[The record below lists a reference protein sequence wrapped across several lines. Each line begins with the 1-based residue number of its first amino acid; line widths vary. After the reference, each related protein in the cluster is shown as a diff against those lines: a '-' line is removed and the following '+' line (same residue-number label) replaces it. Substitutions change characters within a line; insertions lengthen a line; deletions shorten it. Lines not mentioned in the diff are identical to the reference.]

1 MERKRLELE
10 VLEPLLRIPSPIQE
24 SHRAVVDRQLPPSWS
39 VDVDT
44 AREEV
49 AWTLQTLSVNALEL
63 SLLWVRSNF
72 NSLTLIDVAADEF
85 AGQLP
90 MQAETFRIYQ
100 ADRTEVGRGVVRGAE
115 RPVQGVG
122 AGGLFTLLEYVA
134 HAVMPRGQWVW
145 LNFWAAV

>member
-100 ADRTEVGRGVVRGAE
+100 ADRTEVGRGGVRGAG
-115 RPVQGVG
+115 RVG
-122 AGGLFTLLEYVA
+122 QEVEAGGLFPFLQYAA
-134 HAVMPRGQWVW
+134 HAVKPRGEWVG
-145 LNFWAAV
+145 LNFWPTV

>member
-100 ADRTEVGRGVVRGAE
+100 ADRTEVGQGGISRVR
-115 RPVQGVG
+115 
-122 AGGLFTLLEYVA
+122 
-134 HAVMPRGQWVW
+134 
-145 LNFWAAV
+145 